1 MHVWSIFLQRAETWI
16 EINSLL
22 LWHAAGFRIACLI
35 KEYNTRVSMIQ
46 LQTTHV
52 LPVFSFLRLIFSEC
66 VEEVKPILLAYIGS
80 KIYR

>member
-1 MHVWSIFLQRAETWI
+1 
-16 EINSLL
+16 
-22 LWHAAGFRIACLI
+22 
-35 KEYNTRVSMIQ
+35 MIQ